1 LIGRDH
7 LVEAGFYRDQVLF
20 VALSRYRKIIMGMV
34 EKGGQQF
41 FPVGSQAGQGFDVLS
56 FDVELDD

>member
-1 LIGRDH
+1 
-7 LVEAGFYRDQVLF
+7 
-20 VALSRYRKIIMGMV
+20 MGMV